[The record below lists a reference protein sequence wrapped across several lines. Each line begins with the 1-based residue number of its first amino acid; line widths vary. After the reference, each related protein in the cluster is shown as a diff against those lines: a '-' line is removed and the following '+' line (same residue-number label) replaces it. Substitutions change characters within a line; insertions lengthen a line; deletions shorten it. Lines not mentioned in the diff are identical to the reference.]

1 MPATEI
7 TAGQLAD
14 LIIQKLSNKIE
25 PAEKPKLSRGLDAL
39 AQKLGVSISTVV
51 RLKRTGVFGDSIK
64 QNGRVILVDL
74 DKAVE
79 YYFDK
84 TKRKQRRCEQ
94 GLSE

>member
-1 MPATEI
+1 MDIANMPATEV

-14 LIIQKLSNKIE
+14 LIIQKLSIQNKQL
-25 PAEKPKLSRGLDAL
+25 EKPKLSRGLDVL
-39 AQKLGVSISTVV
+39 AEKLGVSISTVV
-51 RLKRTGVFGDSIK
+51 RLKRSGTFGDSIK

-84 TKRKQRRCEQ
+84 NKRKQRR
-94 GLSE
+94 